1 MCAHVPIVSALRIGI
16 TNQAPC
22 KSTPHMSAPFGKTK
36 MGLRRHVRSRND
48 CQRPSY
54 RHYQS
59 STMQVY
65 TTYVSALRKDESGP
79 AAPCALTPVSLAPF
93 VPASH
98 ASSAESGRRDVP
110 EPLTINGIC
119 GSDAS
124 RPSVPFAVTS
134 RLFALF
140 VSHIRNEEIDA
151 MHTYF
156 GNKSSAQCR
165 LTSDG

>member
-1 MCAHVPIVSALRIGI
+1 MLATRKPPTNANTPTVPCALTSRLSAPFMSALAIKHHARLHYICQRPSERRKQAYGAMCAHARIVSALR
-16 TNQAPC
+16 A
-22 KSTPHMSAPFGKTK
+22 
-36 MGLRRHVRSRND
+36 RRAN
-48 CQRPSY
+48 
-54 RHYQS
+54 
-59 STMQVY
+59 
-65 TTYVSALRKDESGP
+65 
-79 AAPCALTPVSLAPF
+79 
-93 VPASH
+93 H

-140 VSHIRNEEIDA
+140 VSHIRNEETDA

-156 GNKSSAQCR
+156 GNKSSAKCT
-165 LTSDG
+165 LTSDGKASG